1 MLVGC
6 DRSKCLRRYGVVFQW
21 TASPTCQ
28 SGKARLPPER
38 NGPVYVMHPERRRQ
52 RRRFCWDVFVAS
64 SGSGRAGSAAPSGVT
79 KDEAAPGPLRG
90 QRGVVAQP
98 PISLPWAVVAMELAG
113 IWARDGGTSVLL
125 TQQDDTMLSAPER
138 FCRLGIKRQSLPKRR
153 SERAV
158 PGARLPRLGVGGCSL
173 VSLNGLSRPLRT
185 ALSARP
191 TDIAVTRRASTAS
204 RRLTTT
210 PALARAPAA
219 GPPPVRPRMA

>member
-6 DRSKCLRRYGVVFQW
+6 DRSKCLRRYGLVCRW

-138 FCRLGIKRQSLPKRR
+138 FCRLGIKRQSLPQKKEREGSSRR
-153 SERAV
+153 KASPSRRWGLLSCVVERPLKAT
-158 PGARLPRLGVGGCSL
+158 P
-173 VSLNGLSRPLRT
+173 NGLE
-185 ALSARP
+185 RP
-191 TDIAVTRRASTAS
+191 TH
-204 RRLTTT
+204 
-210 PALARAPAA
+210 
-219 GPPPVRPRMA
+219 